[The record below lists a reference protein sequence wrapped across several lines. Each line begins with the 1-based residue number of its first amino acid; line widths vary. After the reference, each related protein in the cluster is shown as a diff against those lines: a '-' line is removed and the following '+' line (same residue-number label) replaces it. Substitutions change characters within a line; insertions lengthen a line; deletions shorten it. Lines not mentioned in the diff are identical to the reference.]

1 MANEPQRDPFV
12 EGEGAAQKNIPAEG
26 NPYQEG
32 TEDFALWSA
41 GHERVASAME
51 AKESEG
57 T

>member
-1 MANEPQRDPFV
+1 MPNEPHRDPFV
-12 EGEGAAQKNIPAEG
+12 EGERAARKNIPPEG
-26 NPYQEG
+26 NPYQDG

-51 AKESEG
+51 ARESEG

>member
-1 MANEPQRDPFV
+1 MPNEPQRDPFV
-12 EGEGAAQKNIPAEG
+12 EGENAAQKNIPAEA

-41 GHERVASAME
+41 GHERVASALV
-51 AKESEG
+51 ACESEG

>member
-1 MANEPQRDPFV
+1 MPNELQKDPFV
-12 EGEGAAQKNIPAEG
+12 EGEAAAEKNIPAEA

>member
-1 MANEPQRDPFV
+1 MPNEPQKDPFV
-12 EGEGAAQKNIPAEG
+12 EGESAAQKSIPAEA

-32 TEDFALWSA
+32 SEEFALWSA

-51 AKESEG
+51 AQESEG

>member
-1 MANEPQRDPFV
+1 MANETQRDPFV
-12 EGEGAAQKNIPAEG
+12 EGERAAQQSIPAET

-32 TEDFALWSA
+32 TEEFALWSA

-51 AKESEG
+51 AQESEG

>member
-1 MANEPQRDPFV
+1 MANEPQKDPFV
-12 EGEGAAQKNIPAEG
+12 EGESAGGKNIPAEA

-41 GHERVASAME
+41 GHERVAGAME
-51 AKESEG
+51 ALESEG